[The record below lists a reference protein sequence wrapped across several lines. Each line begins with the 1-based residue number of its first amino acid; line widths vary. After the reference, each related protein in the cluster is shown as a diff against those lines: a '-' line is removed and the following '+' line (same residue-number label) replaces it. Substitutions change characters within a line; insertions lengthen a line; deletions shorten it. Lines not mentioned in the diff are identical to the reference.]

1 MMKVLGIVCSPR
13 KGGNTEILMKEA
25 LRAAQEAGAET
36 RLFHLADKDIMPC
49 DACGACEET
58 GICIVEDDMQDLYSE
73 LEEADGLILGTPVYF
88 INVSAQ
94 AKAVIDRTYAF
105 LRASKLRG
113 KVAAALVV
121 ARRIGAG
128 QVLSLLY
135 SFFTMHRMIIAGGAV
150 GYGRE
155 KGEVIHGPGASP
167 AFSAL
172 EEARALGKSLTRM
185 ISKMKSAAG

>member
-1 MMKVLGIVCSPR
+1 MRVVGIVCSPR
-13 KGGNTEILMKEA
+13 KGGNTEILVKEA
-25 LRAAQEAGAET
+25 LQAAQEAGAET
-36 RLFHLADKDIMPC
+36 TLISLAGKEITPC
-49 DACGACEET
+49 DACGACEQT

-73 LEEADGLILGTPVYF
+73 LESADGLIFGTPVYF
-88 INVSAQ
+88 VNVSAQ

-105 LRASKLRG
+105 LWSRKLRG

-135 SFFTMHRMIIAGGAV
+135 TFFTVHRMVIAGGAV

-155 KGEVIHGPGASP
+155 KGEVVHGPGGSP
-167 AFSAL
+167 TLSAL
-172 EEARALGKSLTRM
+172 EEARALGRSLARM
-185 ISKMKSAAG
+185 VNRMKGV